1 MTLTEFNKKKPFLVC
16 VDSDG
21 CAMDTMDVKHYRC
34 FGPCMVDEW
43 ELDAWREEVLARWNE
58 INLYTVTRGINRFKG
73 LAAALGEIHTRYT
86 PIPGIEA
93 LCEWAEH
100 SPELSNTALNRM
112 IEQYPDVKIFAKALA
127 WSMAVN
133 KAITALPDEVKQ
145 PFPLAREA
153 LAHAHTFADVAVVS
167 SANLD
172 AVLAEWQEH
181 GLLAYVDV
189 VCSQNDG
196 SKAYC
201 IQRLLEQGYDK
212 SQTVMCGD
220 APGDLAAAEKNG
232 VYFYPILVKAE
243 QESWGEFIDTAAQ
256 KLQDGT
262 FGGDY
267 AQSKMRAFYANL
279 GET

>member
-1 MTLTEFNKKKPFLVC
+1 MTLTEFAKQKPYLVC

-21 CAMDTMDVKHYRC
+21 CAMDTMDIKHFRC

-43 ELDAWREEVLARWNE
+43 GLDAWRKDILDRWNE

-73 LAAALGEIHTRYT
+73 LAQALGEIHTRYT
-86 PIPGIEA
+86 PIDGIDDLA
-93 LCEWAEH
+93 DWAEQ
-100 SPELSNTALNRM
+100 SPELSNAALSRM
-112 IEQYPDVKIFAKALA
+112 TLQFPDKPIFAKALA

-133 KAITALPDEVKQ
+133 KAITVLPDSLKQ
-145 PFPLAREA
+145 PFPLVKEA
-153 LAHAHTFADVAVVS
+153 LAHAHTFADVAIVS

-181 GLLAYVDV
+181 GLLDYVDV

-201 IQRLLEQGYDK
+201 IQKLLEQGYD
-212 SQTVMCGD
+212 QACVLMCGD

-232 VYFYPILVKAE
+232 VHFYPILVKAE
-243 QESWGEFIDTAAQ
+243 RASWQEFIDVAAQ
-256 KLQDGT
+256 HLQSGSYS
-262 FGGDY
+262 GDY
-267 AQSKMRAFYANL
+267 ADAKRRSFYQNL
-279 GET
+279 GEN

>member
-1 MTLTEFNKKKPFLVC
+1 MTLTEFEKKRPYLIC

-21 CAMDTMDVKHYRC
+21 CAMDTMDVKHFRC

-43 ELDAWREEVLARWNE
+43 GLDTWRDEILARWNE

-86 PIPGIEA
+86 PIDGIDD
-93 LCEWAEH
+93 LIDWAEH
-100 SPELSNTALNRM
+100 SPELSNAALGRM
-112 IEQYPDVKIFAKALA
+112 IEQYPEEKIFAKALA
-127 WSMAVN
+127 WSVAVN

-145 PFPLAREA
+145 PFPLAKEA
-153 LAHAHTFADVAVVS
+153 LAHAHTFADVAIVS

-181 GLLAYVDV
+181 GLLAHVDV
-189 VCSQNDG
+189 VTSQNDG
-196 SKAYC
+196 SKAHC
-201 IQRLLEQGYDK
+201 ISKLLERGYDPAC
-212 SQTVMCGD
+212 VIMCGD

-243 QESWGEFIDTAAQ
+243 KQSWEEFIETASA
-256 KLQDGT
+256 KLQNGT
-262 FGGDY
+262 YGGDY
-267 AQSKMRAFYANL
+267 ADQKKRDFYSNL
-279 GET
+279 GEN